1 MSQRKEEEQEGLIT
15 SSSEHIR
22 RSRTSFIFQPLL
34 YHYQISLKYVFLGF
48 DIFQQIIS
56 THCPGD
62 LSWESKSGR
71 EWPRV
76 LRSANQAFT
85 SSTSPSW
92 NGKNMEMSRSSCLWF
107 WPLLWTFKRQTRH
120 FYVLVSSRFRLYTF
134 RTSREF
140 EPYHLPIAMFIEVNC
155 QLRHLIW
162 FIHSLVFGTPCH
174 FQCSGLEQFWS
185 WFCLQQNTLHYI
197 THRVH

>member
-1 MSQRKEEEQEGLIT
+1 MLHLVQNHPTFAPADLFTASHRFYIQLGLGITGKQPEKKQDKPNIRTSEKQTKRQTPESNTRDHSREYVKAHPRPLNMINAIFGFTRMSQGKEEEQEGLT
-15 SSSEHIR
+15 ASSSEHMP

-92 NGKNMEMSRSSCLWF
+92 NGKNMEMSRS
-107 WPLLWTFKRQTRH
+107 
-120 FYVLVSSRFRLYTF
+120 
-134 RTSREF
+134 TS
-140 EPYHLPIAMFIEVNC
+140 L
-155 QLRHLIW
+155 
-162 FIHSLVFGTPCH
+162 
-174 FQCSGLEQFWS
+174 
-185 WFCLQQNTLHYI
+185 
-197 THRVH
+197 